1 MTPPTL
7 RRRLAVL
14 TRDPHFREGLRDYAP
29 VCLGI
34 AVWALVAGV
43 AMTKAGLGTGMAIL
57 MSLLV
62 FAGSAQLATVPLIVG
77 GASMWV
83 VWATTLCIN
92 LRFVVFSAQW
102 RPYLSGLPL
111 RQRIAMSFF
120 SGDTMFV
127 LFMRRF
133 PEAKPA
139 PGQLAYF
146 SGAAVLNWVTWQTF
160 SIVGIVL
167 GEAVPTRWG
176 FAFAG
181 TMALTALTC
190 ALLKDRSTWIAAA
203 MAGAAAVWTYTLPL
217 KLNIMV
223 AIGAAVATGVVL
235 HRAAVLKGTR

>member
-7 RRRLAVL
+7 RQQFTALA
-14 TRDPHFREGLRDYAP
+14 RDPLFREGLRDYAP

-34 AVWALVAGV
+34 AVWGTVAGV
-43 AMTKAGLGTGMAIL
+43 AMTKAGLDTGLAIL

-77 GASMWV
+77 GASIWV

-102 RPYLSGLPL
+102 RPYLAGVPL
-111 RQRIAMSFF
+111 RQRILMSFF

-133 PEAKPA
+133 PEPQPG
-139 PGQLAYF
+139 PGQIAYF
-146 SGAAVLNWVTWQTF
+146 SGAAVINWLTWQSF
-160 SIVGIVL
+160 SILGIVL

-203 MAGAAAVWTYTLPL
+203 VAAAAAVWTYTLPL

-223 AIGAAVATGVVL
+223 AITAAVATGVVL
-235 HRAAVLKGTR
+235 HRAAALRGMR